1 MKRLADVAQEQKG
14 LQWLLLGAFG
24 IGILF
29 DWMFY
34 GKGLGISYLLFV
46 IGLYGLFIWQAR
58 QRIQLR
64 FSRKQV
70 FDWIWTLPIF
80 LLALTFFLFSN
91 PHFHLF
97 NLVLIPIL
105 FMIQTLLITKRH
117 QAKWYE
123 AGFFMEMVETLIL
136 YTPKYTRLPF
146 RLIKERIKDR
156 LDQEKYGVM
165 KKVFIGI
172 GISVPLLVIVLSL
185 LSNADSVFGHFLGQ
199 IPRRVIDV
207 DSLKAIFRMMLIG
220 LITILVFAYMYSLF
234 GKREEVVEL
243 PMPEDDKKIVWDGVI
258 LVTILAIIN
267 IVYTAFTYIQI
278 SYLFSGAK
286 RVLPDELTYAE
297 YARNGFNEL
306 VTVTVINFLIL
317 LCTMH
322 FASRAKPML
331 YRIIQVLLSMLTIC
345 TGFMLV
351 SAYFRL
357 SLYEDAY
364 GYTHTRLL
372 AHVFMIFLF
381 VLFIIALLKIWRDKF
396 SLIKYYA
403 ILTLVS
409 YVILNY
415 INMDVI
421 IAKNNVQR
429 YHATGNIDIEYLS
442 ELSYDAIPVV
452 MELVRDKKIEEKFM
466 DMLQER
472 KEILYEDNSWQSFNL
487 SEYRAKAYLP

>member
-1 MKRLADVAQEQKG
+1 MKILADVVQEQKG

-24 IGILF
+24 IGLLF
-29 DWMFY
+29 DLMFY
-34 GKGLGISYLLFV
+34 GQGLGISYPLFV
-46 IGLYGLFIWQAR
+46 IGLYALFIWQAR

-64 FSRKQV
+64 FSRKQA
-70 FDWIWTLPIF
+70 FDWILSLPIF

-97 NLVLIPIL
+97 NLMLIPFL
-105 FMIQTLLITKRH
+105 FVIQTILITKRH

-123 AGFFMEMVETLIL
+123 PGFFMEMMETLLL
-136 YTPKYTRLPF
+136 YMPKYTRLPF
-146 RLIKERIKDR
+146 RLTKEWIKSR
-156 LDQEKYGVM
+156 LNSEKYGVM
-165 KKVFIGI
+165 KKIFIGV
-172 GISVPLLVIVLSL
+172 GISVPLLVVVLSL
-185 LSNADSVFGHFLGQ
+185 LSNADSVFGHFLGE
-199 IPRRVIDV
+199 IPRRLIDIH
-207 DSLKAIFRMMLIG
+207 SLEAIFRMFLIG
-220 LITILVFAYMYSLF
+220 IVTILVFAYMYSVF
-234 GKREEVVEL
+234 GKREETVVL
-243 PMPEDDKKIVWDGVI
+243 PVPEDDKKIVWDGII

-278 SYLFSGAK
+278 SYLFSGVK
-286 RVLPDELTYAE
+286 RILPDGLTYAE
-297 YARNGFNEL
+297 YAKNGFNEL

-322 FASRAKPML
+322 FASRAKQML
-331 YRIIQVLLSMLTIC
+331 YRMIQVLLSMLTIC

-372 AHVFMIFLF
+372 AHIFMIFLF
-381 VLFIIALLKIWRDKF
+381 VLFIIALFKIWRDGF
-396 SLIKYYA
+396 SLIQYYA
-403 ILTLVS
+403 IVTLVS

-421 IAKNNVQR
+421 IAKNNIQR
-429 YHATGNIDIEYLS
+429 YHSNGTIDIEYLS
-442 ELSYDAIPVV
+442 RLSYDAIPVV
-452 MELVRDKKIEEKFM
+452 MELVQDKKVEETFM
-466 DMLQER
+466 SMVQER

-487 SEYRAKAYLP
+487 SEYRAKSYLP

>member
-1 MKRLADVAQEQKG
+1 MKKLADVTQEQKG

-24 IGILF
+24 IGLLF

-34 GKGLGISYLLFV
+34 GKGFGISYLLFV

-58 QRIQLR
+58 QRIPIR
-64 FSRKQV
+64 FSRKQG
-70 FDWIWTLPIF
+70 FDWIWTLPII
-80 LLALTFFLFSN
+80 LLAFTFFLFSN

-97 NLVLIPIL
+97 NLLLIPFL
-105 FMIQTLLITKRH
+105 FVIQTILITKRH

-123 AGFFMEMVETLIL
+123 VGFFMEMMETLLL

-146 RLIKERIKDR
+146 RLTKEWIKGRVN
-156 LDQEKYGVM
+156 QEKYGVM

-199 IPRRVIDV
+199 IPRRVIDIN
-207 DSLKAIFRMMLIG
+207 SLEAIFRMMLIAI
-220 LITILVFAYMYSLF
+220 ITILVFAYMYSLF

-243 PMPEDDKKIVWDGVI
+243 PVPDDDKKIVWDGVI

-267 IVYTAFTYIQI
+267 MVYAAFTYIQI

-381 VLFIIALLKIWRDKF
+381 VLFIIALLKIWRDSF

-429 YHATGNIDIEYLS
+429 YHATGHIDIEYLS

-452 MELVRDKKIEEKFM
+452 MELVRDKKVEERFM
-466 DMLQER
+466 EMLQER